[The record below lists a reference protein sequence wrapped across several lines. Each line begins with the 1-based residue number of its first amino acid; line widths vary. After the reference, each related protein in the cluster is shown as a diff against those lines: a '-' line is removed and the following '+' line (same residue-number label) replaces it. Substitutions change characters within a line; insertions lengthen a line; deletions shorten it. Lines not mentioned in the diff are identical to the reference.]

1 MNDDNI
7 IHGNNKPLTLAE
19 VYRYIEMLNK
29 ITDIEN
35 QQSQP
40 QSEQTIN
47 PEDTDNIIRI
57 KEKPVNP
64 EDTDN
69 IIRFNT
75 IKFKTLCT

>member
-1 MNDDNI
+1 MNDNNI
-7 IHGNNKPLTLAE
+7 ICGNNKPLTLAE
-19 VYRYIEMLNK
+19 VYQYIDSLKN
-29 ITDIEN
+29 ITEAQN
-35 QQSQP
+35 QQSKT

-57 KEKPVNP
+57 KEKPINP